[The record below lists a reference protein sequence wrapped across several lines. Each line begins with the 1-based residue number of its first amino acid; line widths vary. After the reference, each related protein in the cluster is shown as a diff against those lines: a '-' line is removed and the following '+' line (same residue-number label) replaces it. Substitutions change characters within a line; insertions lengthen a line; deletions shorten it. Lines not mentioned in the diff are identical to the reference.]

1 MVTVLKSRQDAV
13 FRAIAD
19 PTRRE
24 ILKLLRHGRL
34 TVGEIA
40 ANFHTSRPAISKHL
54 RLLRAAGI
62 VVSHK
67 DGTASICGLNPKP
80 LKTVNNWLQ
89 EYRVLWGESLRN
101 LKRYVEET
109 ESQKEK
115 NP

>member
-1 MVTVLKSRQDAV
+1 MVTVRQSRDDAV

-24 ILKLLRHGRL
+24 ILKLLRPGRL

-54 RLLRAAGI
+54 RLLRTAGL
-62 VVSHK
+62 VVSYK

-80 LKTVNNWLQ
+80 LKTVNDWL
-89 EYRVLWGESLRN
+89 EDYRTLWRENLRN
-101 LKRYVEET
+101 LKRYVEEPRN
-109 ESQKEK
+109 Q
-115 NP
+115 

>member
-1 MVTVLKSRQDAV
+1 MVTIKRSRDDGV

-24 ILKLLRHGRL
+24 ILRLLRNDRL

-40 ANFHTSRPAISKHL
+40 ANFRTSRPAISKHL
-54 RLLRAAGI
+54 RMLRAAGLVI
-62 VVSHK
+62 SHK

-80 LKTVNNWLQ
+80 LKAVNNWLQ
-89 EYRVLWGESLRN
+89 DYRVLWGESLRN